1 MGGVSIDPPR
11 QPPPVAPPQAP
22 PPGGWPIPAGA
33 PPAPRPRRWL
43 VAVAAAW
50 AVVLLVLAYV
60 STRTDEPTVREQRGM
75 ADAGPH
81 ADRVIGELVAAGGT
95 DVVAQL
101 TPIRYRTGCRITPIR
116 SGATLER
123 GVAFRTTE
131 ADAPALLDRIAD
143 RLPPAWRAGTRHS
156 EGGTVHSLRAD
167 AGDFVGVRGGVTSP
181 GLITLTVTT
190 GCRPTSADYDPL
202 VHLMGRLPVDDEPDR
217 VLGALGLT
225 AAGAGDRLSAVCPR
239 GGLVH
244 TAWATGTGTPTGP
257 LGEALAEVRPADAVV
272 VTDAPDGYAYRAG
285 DTAVEVRVVD
295 GEVRATVTIG
305 C

>member
-1 MGGVSIDPPR
+1 MSIDPPR
-11 QPPPVAPPQAP
+11 QLPPVAPPQVP
-22 PPGGWPIPAGA
+22 PPGGWPAPAGA

-43 VAVAAAW
+43 IAVGAAW

-75 ADAGPH
+75 AEAGPL

-143 RLPPAWRAGTRHS
+143 RLPPTWRAGTRHS

-181 GLITLTVTT
+181 GVITLTVST
-190 GCRPTSADYDPL
+190 GCRPTSDDYDPTVRL
-202 VHLMGRLPVDDEPDR
+202 AIGLPVDTEPGR
-217 VLGALGLT
+217 MLAAIGVT
-225 AAGAGDRLSAVCPR
+225 AAGGGGRESATCP
-239 GGLVH
+239 GGGQVH

-257 LGEALAEVRPADAVV
+257 LGDALAEVRPADAVV

-285 DTAVEVRVVD
+285 DTGVEVRVVD